1 MWMTLGLLGF
11 FGSFLFLV
19 MTIVSVFR
27 KNGQTKKHL
36 TIAVICVIVFLVA
49 AFVDRKPVTTS
60 VTQSQNATSEQTTKD
75 EVESKTKDE
84 VESEAKAE
92 AEAKANA
99 EQEATAKAETEARAK
114 AQTETEKKAEQI
126 PGTIGMTPEQFKTAF
141 NKVAAEYQSDLIINN
156 ITITEGVAQNTFQYM
171 FTKNLG
177 IIGTVNKKD
186 GSVREVL
193 LMGAGDGTVK
203 SGADILIGMGILIT
217 ATNPD
222 LSDVE
227 RGNVLRELGVI
238 DGGDIMDLN
247 KSTVRNGIRY
257 KITTSV
263 DLGIWFSAIDA
274 NEKK

>member
-60 VTQSQNATSEQTTKD
+60 VPQSQNVTSEQTKA

-84 VESEAKAE
+84 VESEVKAE
-92 AEAKANA
+92 AEAKA

-114 AQTETEKKAEQI
+114 AETETEKKAEQI

-177 IIGTVNKKD
+177 ILGTVNKKD

-222 LSDVE
+222 LSDIE

-257 KITTSV
+257 KITTSE